1 MPDATEAELSSLT
14 DEFYRAALNGG
25 TWQPAMARLKTIAN
39 GSKIHFARVG
49 PQGDWQ
55 HFYRECDPYY
65 EATFMEPHLKN
76 PFLPYL
82 TEVGPLNVVTDQTLM
97 PKSEFRKTAMFNEWY
112 VPQGDH
118 SSIVCKIS
126 VAGSLGILAVQ
137 RGGAQPDFDDR
148 DTSLFRA
155 LVPVVARAAEFHVR
169 FGGRDIKRKT
179 PGGGSVGQIVVDGV
193 GRVLIMNAS
202 AETLLAHAGSDLAL
216 RHGRLF
222 AGEPLNR
229 QALRT
234 VIATVCGSMGHN
246 QRTRGDVLIR
256 CGTTGLPRLALTI
269 VPYTAETSPD
279 LPVARAA
286 LVVIQDL
293 SPSVV
298 PGFPQYLRGLFE
310 LTQKEAELGA
320 VLVSGRSL
328 QYYASQQQV
337 SYETARTHLRNIF
350 QKTATSRQGE
360 LVALLNRVLRV
371 SHYTN

>member
-14 DEFYRAALNGG
+14 DEFYRAALDGG
-25 TWQPAMARLKTIAN
+25 TWQPAMARLKKIAN
-39 GSKIHFARVG
+39 GSKIHFSRVS
-49 PQGDWQ
+49 PQGDWR

-65 EATFMEPHLKN
+65 EAMFLEPHLKN

-82 TEVGPLNVVTDQTLM
+82 TEVGPLNVITDQSVM

-126 VAGSLGILAVQ
+126 VAGILGILAVQ
-137 RGGAQPDFDDR
+137 RGGSQPDFDDR
-148 DTSLFRA
+148 DISLFRA

-169 FGGRDIKRKT
+169 FGGIRINKAT
-179 PGGGSVGQIVVDGV
+179 PGSGPVGQIVVDGV
-193 GRVLIMNAS
+193 GRVLTMNAS
-202 AETLLAHAGSDLAL
+202 AEALLAQSGNDLAL
-216 RHGRLF
+216 RHGRLL

-229 QALRT
+229 QALRKA
-234 VIATVCGSMGHN
+234 IATVCGAMGQN

-256 CGTTGLPRLALTI
+256 CGATGLPHLALTI
-269 VPYTAETSPD
+269 VPFTSETSLD

-286 LVVIQDL
+286 LVVVQDL

-298 PGFPQYLRGLFE
+298 PGFPQHLRGLFE

-328 QYYASQQQV
+328 QSYASQHQV